1 VAFAWP
7 TYLTPQKVSWG
18 IQKAGVQ
25 FRSPLGGRVESVE
38 FPGEFWKV
46 SVTLPDLSI
55 DQGSAAAAFF
65 NRMAGGMERVLAPY
79 WLRMVPAGTMRG
91 SPSLAGAAT
100 QGALSLSILGSG
112 TLNAGDML
120 GVGGEVFQV
129 FEDCASASG
138 IITVPLV
145 NRVRSVTLASGSAVA
160 WSAPTVQL
168 LMVSLNNTANYQP
181 GSMAGLAIDLE
192 EAPL

>member
-46 SVTLPDLSI
+46 SVTLPDLTI
-55 DQGSAAAAFF
+55 DEGSAAAAFF

-79 WLRMVPAGTMRG
+79 WLRMIPAGTLRG
-91 SPSLAGAAT
+91 SPSLGGPAV
-100 QGALSLSILGSG
+100 QGALSLSILGTG
-112 TLNAGDML
+112 TLKAGDML

-129 FEDCASASG
+129 FEDCASSSG
-138 IITVPLV
+138 VITPSLV

-160 WSAPTVQL
+160 WSSPMVQL
-168 LMVSLNNTANYQP
+168 LVPSLSNTANYQP
-181 GSMAGLAIDLE
+181 GSMTGLAIDLE
-192 EAPL
+192 EAPV